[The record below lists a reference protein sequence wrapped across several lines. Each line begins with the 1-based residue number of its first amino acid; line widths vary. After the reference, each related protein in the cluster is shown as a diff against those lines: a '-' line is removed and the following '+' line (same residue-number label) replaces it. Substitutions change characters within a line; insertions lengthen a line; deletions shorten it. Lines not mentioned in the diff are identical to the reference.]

1 MKPMMAGGVQ
11 QTLNLRAFSKK
22 NIDRTLFERG
32 NVLKLSSSGPNNKK
46 NHETYDGRGGAAN
59 FKFKGL
65 LEISP
70 RTISTIISLT
80 VRGSSS
86 VIVTLI
92 LLVSL
97 TLSVTPTDIISYELS
112 IMTIALYL
120 LTIVDM

>member
-1 MKPMMAGGVQ
+1 MMA
-11 QTLNLRAFSKK
+11 
-22 NIDRTLFERG
+22 
-32 NVLKLSSSGPNNKK
+32 
-46 NHETYDGRGGAAN
+46 GGAAN

-70 RTISTIISLT
+70 GLSNIISLT

-97 TLSVTPTDIISYELS
+97 TLSVTLTDIISYELS

-120 LTIVDM
+120 LTIVDL